1 MTWGKKTIL
10 SLSLAFLLLLGGF
23 AIGLDR
29 FVDHVQNPPKT
40 ALRPIDAI
48 VVLTGGTN
56 RLQTGFDLLQQ
67 GMGKKLF
74 ISGVYRGVEIQELLR
89 LWHDKETTTLDCCIA
104 LGFNAEN
111 TVGNAEETAAWLT
124 SEEFS
129 SIYLVTANY
138 HMPRAMAEFKHAA
151 PSLAIIPYPVSP
163 EKLDLAQWW
172 KDQTTRRLILGEYI
186 KYLAVSFIYLF
197 V

>member
-1 MTWGKKTIL
+1 MTRGEKTIL
-10 SLSLAFLLLLGGF
+10 SLSFGFLLLLAVF

-29 FVDHVQNPPKT
+29 FVEHVQNPPKT

-104 LGFNAEN
+104 LGFNAED
-111 TVGNAEETAAWLT
+111 TAGNAAETAAWLRA
-124 SEEFS
+124 EKFS

-138 HMPRAMAEFKHAA
+138 HMPRAMSEFKNAA
-151 PSLAIIPYPVSP
+151 PSLTIIPYPVSP
-163 EKLDLAQWW
+163 EKLDLARWW
-172 KDQTTRRLILGEYI
+172 KDQTTRRLILGEYL
-186 KYLAVSFIYLF
+186 KYVAVSFIHLL